1 MLLQNAYTNR
11 ELPFL
16 CEISIVDG
24 CSEFEPANS
33 GFSKG
38 GLKIEIKSEKISF
51 TDKRNV
57 SQMILS
63 VKELLQ
69 VLATLNF
76 HTLLV
81 GGTENRELTAYCLA
95 DYLKYDNFTF

>member
-16 CEISIVDG
+16 CEISTLMVVLNLNQLIV
-24 CSEFEPANS
+24 A
-33 GFSKG
+33 FSKG

-76 HTLLV
+76 HTLLGV
-81 GGTENRELTAYCLA
+81 GGTENRGINCILPC
-95 DYLKYDNFTF
+95 